1 MADVSELRMNV
12 AALKRVDPYA
22 KEILETATHVA
33 LYKFNAD
40 ENEWEKT
47 EVEGA
52 LFVYSRGGEPYHNI
66 LIMNRLNT
74 NNLVEPV
81 TQELDLQLKEPF
93 LLYRN
98 ARCHI
103 YGIWFY
109 DKDECICIAAL
120 MDRLVKQS
128 SITRKLSTRNNVM
141 NNHRLNS
148 TTNVDIFNL
157 LSKAQDNFQ
166 SNKSVVSSVNIPED
180 FEAKQQMPQGV
191 ADFFAKASSGSS
203 HFPTEKKVI
212 QPSELFAG
220 HQGSITGSVT
230 VELPQ
235 DSRNGEQL
243 KPLLQRLMSNPVHTV
258 EHIEKQ
264 QRSVTPQSEVVKRN
278 KGKSHSNKHSGFKM
292 RPLSSNTLLDE
303 NLTKPSILPVPSG
316 RRSSSSQTEPSSADG
331 CVGVETDSS
340 FLRISSPTVPG
351 NSTLESLFNAGAET
365 IPNATECTLIEQRPL
380 SAPLCSALE
389 TPLKPALMPP
399 TMFTSSASKNFVK
412 LETSTPINVNITP
425 LAKPLDG
432 VSMSNLINNDLIN
445 NEVFNDIVPEP
456 LTKKQILQAVYYLL
470 KNDQDFINKLHEA
483 YLKSFAEKV
492 LSSTDGARLVTTDQS
507 NELRVYRAPFWDLET
522 TIIHTHR
529 RFQYLTPIKAAWHPL
544 EDIIVAGRYADA
556 NIPQFSKP
564 HIIDMF
570 DAASGN
576 LVYEMSNPEQ
586 KGIAV
591 LNKFN
596 STGDMMA
603 SGIGSYILL
612 LSSHLRI
619 GLPNTMNTVPFTLH
633 VLPIVIYET

>member
-128 SITRKLSTRNNVM
+128 SITRKLSTRNNLM

-166 SNKSVVSSVNIPED
+166 SNKSVVSTVNIPED

-191 ADFFAKASSGSS
+191 ADFFAKASSGGS

-303 NLTKPSILPVPSG
+303 SLTKPSILPVPSG

-331 CVGVETDSS
+331 FVRVESDSS
-340 FLRISSPTVPG
+340 FLRISSPTAPG

-365 IPNATECTLIEQRPL
+365 IPIATECTLIEQRPL

-399 TMFTSSASKNFVK
+399 TMFTSSASKNSVK
-412 LETSTPINVNITP
+412 LETSTPLNVNITP
-425 LAKPLDG
+425 LAKPLAG

-492 LSSTDGARLVTTDQS
+492 LS
-507 NELRVYRAPFWDLET
+507 
-522 TIIHTHR
+522 
-529 RFQYLTPIKAAWHPL
+529 
-544 EDIIVAGRYADA
+544 
-556 NIPQFSKP
+556 
-564 HIIDMF
+564 
-570 DAASGN
+570 
-576 LVYEMSNPEQ
+576 
-586 KGIAV
+586 
-591 LNKFN
+591 
-596 STGDMMA
+596 
-603 SGIGSYILL
+603 
-612 LSSHLRI
+612 
-619 GLPNTMNTVPFTLH
+619 
-633 VLPIVIYET
+633 